1 MNLFESLRASFTSL
15 RANKLRAALTMS
27 GIVMGTFLVFVMYSV
42 GSGATR
48 EAKKVITD
56 LAPNAVAVVYGYFP
70 VDMDISKVTFS
81 PSEMLQ
87 QMEDLGTNLPL
98 ISSRFKPEMSYPL
111 QRELPGGCMAT
122 PLSVDLKRVEF
133 GPRSRNVFAF
143 ATNDNYPAIRNQSLA
158 RGRYFTRRDEGRRV
172 CVLGSDLSLRLFG
185 DIDPVGREI
194 RVNGRRFQVLGVMEP
209 RGRTMF
215 MDNDDLLLLPYWVG
229 GHLGPEQVDGFL
241 VSAPTPEDMREAK
254 AACIEVLER
263 QVGEKTFT
271 VITQEEMLA
280 LAGDATRLVNI
291 MSGIVTFV
299 GLLVGGIGIMNIMLV
314 AVSERIREIGIRKA
328 MGARATDILKQFLL
342 ESLLLG
348 ISGGV
353 IGICMGFGFL
363 MMIEVIFDFPPYI
376 GPASILIALLF
387 SMGVGVIFGVWP
399 AMKAAALDPVEA
411 LGHEL

>member
-1 MNLFESLRASFTSL
+1 MNLFESLRASFGSL
-15 RANKLRAALTMS
+15 RANKLRALLTMS

-42 GSGATR
+42 GGGATR

-56 LAPNAVAVVYGYFP
+56 LAPNAVGVVYGYFP
-70 VDMDISKVTFS
+70 VDMELSEVTFS

-87 QMEDLGTNLPL
+87 HMDDLGTNLPL
-98 ISSRFKPEMSYPL
+98 ISSKLKPEMAYPL
-111 QRELPGGCMAT
+111 QRELPEGCLAT
-122 PLSVDLKRVEF
+122 PLSIDLKRVEF
-133 GPRSRNVFAF
+133 GSRSRNVFAY
-143 ATNDNYPAIRNQSLA
+143 ATNENYPSVRDQSLI
-158 RGRYFTRRDEGRRV
+158 RGRYFTTRDEGRRV
-172 CVLGSDLSLRLFG
+172 CVLGSDLSRRLCG

-194 RVNGRRFQVLGVMEP
+194 RVNGKRFKVLGVLEP
-209 RGRTMF
+209 KGKTMF

-229 GHLGPEQVDGFL
+229 GHLGPDKTDGFL

-254 AACIEVLER
+254 VACTDVLER
-263 QVGEKTFT
+263 QVGEKTCT

-280 LAGDATRLVNI
+280 LAGDATRMVNL

-328 MGARATDILKQFLL
+328 MGARAADILKQFLL

-348 ISGGV
+348 ITGGIV
-353 IGICMGFGFL
+353 GIFMGVGFL
-363 MMIEVIFDFPPYI
+363 KIIEAIFNFPSYV
-376 GPASILIALLF
+376 GPVSILLALAF